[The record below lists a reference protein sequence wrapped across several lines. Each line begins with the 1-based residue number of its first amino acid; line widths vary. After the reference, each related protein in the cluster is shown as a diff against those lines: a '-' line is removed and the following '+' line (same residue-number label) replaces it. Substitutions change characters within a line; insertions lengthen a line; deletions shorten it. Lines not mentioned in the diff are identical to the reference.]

1 MSACEKDWIDI
12 LSALL
17 TPTIAIFAL
26 GIAGFQLWLANT
38 KLKHELFERRYSVYD
53 AIQKFIGETL
63 SKGNSTE
70 EMQRE
75 FLNKTN
81 SAKFLFGSKY
91 ADFIEEVWGQVI
103 DLETSCSIINQ
114 PSSEKERQEHVQ
126 KRAALKKSLARKL
139 GELNTLSEPFL
150 KLREIV

>member
-1 MSACEKDWIDI
+1 MNVCEKDWIDI

-17 TPTIAIFAL
+17 TPTIAVFAL

-38 KLKHELFERRYSVYD
+38 KLKHELFERRYVVYA
-53 AIQKFIGETL
+53 AIEKYIGKTL
-63 SKGNSTE
+63 SKGNGAE

-91 ADFIEEVWGQVI
+91 AEFVNKVWCETI
-103 DLETSCSIINQ
+103 YLETSRAIIQQ
-114 PSSEKERQEHVQ
+114 PKDEKERQEHVQ
-126 KRAALKKSLARKL
+126 KRAEIKKSLSNML
-139 GELNTLSEPFL
+139 SELNTISEPYL
-150 KLREIV
+150 KLREIL